1 MVEREKSNRYLNQAR
16 GLGSTMIPPPTC
28 RSGESGSTAPAGS
41 SLSMLKSTLIEY
53 QSTTRTTRRAH
64 LRGGAPLLAVLSM
77 LALGGAIPAI
87 ASAAELPEFSLLGHN
102 GGTNITQMNMS
113 TGEFSGS
120 AIVDGE
126 EFEVE
131 GTETGNKSVSEFTY
145 ITDPSYVS
153 TNTDYYEILPDGNVG
168 GPGSFHDTN
177 GTEESYVGEINEPTA
192 TIASNASVVCRPTDT
207 TYTAYSCTATVA
219 GNGSVPSGNVT
230 FSASSGGFPTAN
242 QCALSAGTC
251 SVSYTTPAGGLAS
264 PITINA
270 VYSADATFR
279 VSQGSTPIC
288 GSGGIAVTSATPE
301 SHDPDGVVPGEKVKL
316 AGKGLCP
323 GMSVQF
329 GNEKAIAS
337 PESGAIAT
345 DGTSATV
352 VVPRLATTGTLS
364 VTSVGQ
370 KASLPE
376 ALTIDSFRNTA
387 GLSFPNIPTY
397 KTTVSEF
404 EAAFGADNVT
414 FVTGANPTDNL
425 IPRAH
430 EIFQYFSTTA
440 FSGGLCF
447 GWVFSAL
454 RFDSGELAL
463 ASYDPD
469 ASLPWDLSQT
479 PALESLIA
487 TEFWKQFSD
496 KYQAARVAR
505 LSQPTSL
512 SALEAALQPG
522 LSDDGDPPAGIPLR
536 LNWLASK
543 NGQKVVLSHEVM
555 AYATM
560 TSAAALPGE
569 PETLTIYV
577 ADPNVPFTAAEDAT
591 DGATHAQNVSS
602 STVNVQP
609 TDDGGYTA
617 SFHGRQVFPEVDPL
631 SVISGSLTP
640 YAPPGV
646 LTSWITP
653 NTDLDELQ
661 DDAGKQLVVG
671 DASEGIVPESTA
683 DEDAP
688 ATDSFSAPLADYR
701 ETLSGTGEI
710 GDLLETSE
718 LTADVEASAGT
729 DSVNFNPTTDTIG
742 IEPPASA
749 TASREARV
757 ASDAH
762 GPASRT
768 AKLTLIAA
776 QPNHSEQTVVV
787 SGPSVN
793 VVSLAHDDLSIVNT
807 TGRSETVKITLGDNA
822 GTPHEFLSP
831 AVTIPAAGKLT
842 AKPSWTK
849 LAGSQSVEIV
859 GRGRRAHRARLANRA
874 RPAAATIT
882 KLELSRGKGPR
893 SVTIG
898 LHLPALAAGSGVTVE
913 LHVMSGSHVV
923 HTVTRRVTLPAKGGN
938 VVLNVG
944 LGPTPSRRARVKV
957 LALTAASGAAIAVAQ
972 RERTIPLS

>member
-1 MVEREKSNRYLNQAR
+1 
-16 GLGSTMIPPPTC
+16 
-28 RSGESGSTAPAGS
+28 
-41 SLSMLKSTLIEY
+41 
-53 QSTTRTTRRAH
+53 
-64 LRGGAPLLAVLSM
+64 M
-77 LALGGAIPAI
+77 LALAGAIPAI
-87 ASAAELPEFSLLGHN
+87 ASAAELPEFNLLGHN
-102 GGTNITQMNMS
+102 GGTYITQMNMS

-120 AIVDGE
+120 AVVDGE
-126 EFEVE
+126 EFEVV

-145 ITDPSYVS
+145 VTDPSYVS

-177 GTEESYVGEINEPTA
+177 GTEESYTGEINEPTA
-192 TIASNASVVCRPTDT
+192 TIPSSASVVCRPTDT
-207 TYTAYSCTATVA
+207 TYAAYSCSATVA
-219 GNGSVPSGNVT
+219 GNGGVPSGNVT
-230 FSASSGGFPTAN
+230 FSASSGSFPTAN
-242 QCALSAGTC
+242 QCVLSAGTC
-251 SVSYTTPAGGLAS
+251 SVSYTAPAGSLAS

-279 VSQGSTPIC
+279 ASQGSTPIC
-288 GSGGIAVTSATPE
+288 GSGGVAVTGATPE
-301 SHDPDGVVPGEKVKL
+301 SHDPDGVVPGEKIKL

-337 PESGAIAT
+337 PESDAIAT

-370 KASLPE
+370 KASLAE
-376 ALTIDSFRNTA
+376 AITIDSFRNTA
-387 GLSFPNIPTY
+387 GLSFPNIATY
-397 KTTVSEF
+397 NTTVSEF
-404 EAAFGADNVT
+404 EAAFGAGNVT

-425 IPRAH
+425 TPRAH

-454 RFDSGELAL
+454 RFDSGQLAL

-469 ASLPWDLSQT
+469 ASLPWDLSRT

-505 LSQPTSL
+505 LNQPTSF
-512 SALEAALQPG
+512 SALEAELQPG
-522 LSDDGDPPAGIPLR
+522 LGDDGDPPAGIPLR
-536 LNWLASK
+536 LNWLELK
-543 NGQKVVLSHEVM
+543 NGKTVAKSHEVI
-555 AYATM
+555 AYAT
-560 TSAAALPGE
+560 TTNAAALPGE

-577 ADPNVPFTAAEDAT
+577 ADPNVPFTTAEDSS
-591 DGATHAQNVSS
+591 DGVAHAQNVSM

-609 TDDGGYTA
+609 TGDGGYTA

-631 SVISGSLTP
+631 GVVSGALTP

-646 LTSWITP
+646 FTSWITP

-688 ATDSFSAPLADYR
+688 ATDSFSAPLAAYS

-742 IEPPASA
+742 IEPPAGIA
-749 TASREARV
+749 ASREARV
-757 ASDAH
+757 ASVAH
-762 GPASRT
+762 GPVSRT

-787 SGPSVN
+787 SGPSGN
-793 VVSLAHDDLSIVNT
+793 VVSLAHGELSVVNT
-807 TGRSETVKITLGDNA
+807 THRSETVKVILGDNA

-831 AVTIPAAGKLT
+831 AITIPAAGKLI

-849 LAGSQSVEIV
+849 LAGSLSVEIT
-859 GRGRRAHRARLANRA
+859 GRGRRARRARLANKA
-874 RPAAATIT
+874 RPAATTIT
-882 KLELSRGKGPR
+882 KLKLSHGKGPR
-893 SVTIG
+893 SIAIG
-898 LHLPALAAGSGVTVE
+898 LHVPVLTAGSGVTVE
-913 LHVMSGSHVV
+913 LHILSGSHVV
-923 HTVTRRVTLPAKGGN
+923 HTVTRRVALPAKGGSIALD
-938 VVLNVG
+938 VA
-944 LGPTPSRRARVKV
+944 LGATPARHARLEV
-957 LALTAASGAAIAVAQ
+957 LALTAASGRAITVAQ
-972 RERTIPLS
+972 RKRTIPLG